1 MLQPEKVSP
10 LHNIIHSADYLFWSF
25 DISKGILRDQKLMI
39 GLPVDSFTKRIL
51 NVWPQY
57 NEFKS
62 GPFEICKIT
71 AFFTG
76 CFCKIYRV
84 TNEAI
89 MTQTTV

>member
-25 DISKGILRDQKLMI
+25 EISKGILRDQKLMI
-39 GLPVDSFTKRIL
+39 GLDSFTKQIL
-51 NVWPQY
+51 NIWPQY
-57 NEFKS
+57 EFKS
-62 GPFEICKIT
+62 DPFKICKIT

-76 CFCKIYRV
+76 CFREIYRV